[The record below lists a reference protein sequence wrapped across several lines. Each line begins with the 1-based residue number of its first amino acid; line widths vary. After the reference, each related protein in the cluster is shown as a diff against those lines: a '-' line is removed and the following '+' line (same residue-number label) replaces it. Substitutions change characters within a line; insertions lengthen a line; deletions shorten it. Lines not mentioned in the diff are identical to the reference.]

1 MKPAALLASI
11 AVLAATLGLS
21 LRADERAAPPKP
33 LRALLV
39 IGGCCHDY
47 AKQKEILKAG
57 LEARANVTVDV
68 LYTPDSGTR
77 YRFPEYENPEW
88 AKGYDVVIH
97 DECTADVKDAAFVEN
112 IVAAHRDGV
121 PAVNLHC
128 AMHSYRVGKFN
139 APVEPGSADALWF
152 DFLGLQSSGH
162 GPQEPIAIAFTE
174 PAHPVTKGMANWTTI
189 KEELYNNHAVFP
201 TAQVL
206 ARGTQGSQEAAV
218 VWTNLYGPKKTRVFS
233 TTLGHNN
240 ETVEDGRYLD
250 LIARGLLW
258 STGKLDGEGQP
269 VAGFGP
275 VAAAK

>member
-1 MKPAALLASI
+1 MKPAALLASL
-11 AVLAATLGLS
+11 AVLATTLGIT
-21 LRADERAAPPKP
+21 LRADERATPPKP

-47 AKQKEILKAG
+47 AKQKEILKTG

-68 LYTPDSGTR
+68 LYTPDSGTQ

-88 AKGYDVVIH
+88 AKNYDVVIH

-112 IVAAHRDGV
+112 IVAAHRNGV

-139 APVEPGSADALWF
+139 QPIEPGSADALWF

-206 ARGTQGSQEAAV
+206 ARGTQGKQEAVV

-240 ETVEDGRYLD
+240 ETVADDRYLD
-250 LIARGLLW
+250 LVARGLLW
-258 STGKLDGEGQP
+258 STGKLTDDGQP
-269 VAGFGP
+269 AAGFGP
-275 VAAAK
+275 VAASK

>member
-1 MKPAALLASI
+1 MKSI
-11 AVLAATLGLS
+11 ALFASLAFLALTVSWSG
-21 LRADERAAPPKP
+21 RADERASAPKP

-97 DECTADVKDAAFVEN
+97 DECTADVKEPAFVEN
-112 IVAAHRDGV
+112 IVAAHRNGV

-128 AMHSYRVGKFN
+128 AMHSYRVGTFN
-139 APVEPGSADALWF
+139 KPVEPGSADALWF

-162 GPQEPIAIAFTE
+162 GPQEPIDIVFTDA
-174 PAHPVTKGMANWTTI
+174 AHPITKGMANWTTI

-201 TAQVL
+201 TAHIL
-206 ARGTQGSQEAAV
+206 ARGTQGKAEAV
-218 VWTNLYGPKKTRVFS
+218 VAWTNEFGPKKTRVFS

-240 ETVEDGRYLD
+240 ETVADDRYLD
-250 LIARGLLW
+250 LVARGLLW
-258 STGKLDGEGQP
+258 ATGKLSDDGAPAAGYAP
-269 VAGFGP
+269 VAVG
-275 VAAAK
+275 K

>member
-1 MKPAALLASI
+1 MKPAALLASL
-11 AVLAATLGLS
+11 AVLATTLGFS
-21 LRADERAAPPKP
+21 LRADERATPPKP

-68 LYTPDSGTR
+68 LYTPDSGTQ

-88 AKGYDVVIH
+88 AKNYDVVIH

-112 IVAAHRDGV
+112 IVAAHRNGV

-139 APVEPGSADALWF
+139 QPVEPGSADALWF

-206 ARGTQGSQEAAV
+206 ARGTQGKQEAVV

-240 ETVEDGRYLD
+240 ETVADDRYLD
-250 LIARGLLW
+250 LVARGLLW
-258 STGKLDGEGQP
+258 STGKLTDDGQP
-269 VAGFGP
+269 AAGFGP

>member
-1 MKPAALLASI
+1 MKPAALLASL
-11 AVLAATLGLS
+11 AVLATTLGFS
-21 LRADERAAPPKP
+21 LRADERATPPKP

-68 LYTPDSGTR
+68 LYTPDSGTQ

-88 AKGYDVVIH
+88 AKNYDVVIH
-97 DECTADVKDAAFVEN
+97 DECTADVKDPAFVEN
-112 IVAAHRDGV
+112 IVAAHRNGV

-139 APVEPGSADALWF
+139 QPVEPGSADALWF

-206 ARGTQGSQEAAV
+206 ARGTQGKQEAVV

-240 ETVEDGRYLD
+240 ETVADDRYLD
-250 LIARGLLW
+250 LVARGLLW
-258 STGKLDGEGQP
+258 STGKLTDDGQP
-269 VAGFGP
+269 AAGFGP